1 MFSVK
6 TEEKV
11 KWNMKHAVWKKTI
24 VFLLA
29 ACMVLTLGGVA
40 TFVQAEPGDIA
51 EVNGTPYATLDD
63 ALAAVQTAAQQGPV
77 TIKLLEN
84 VQIPNGQH
92 IEVAAGMQVT
102 LDFNGCILS
111 KTDESNDAPIEN
123 HGTMQIVDTKGG
135 GGIDGGNRC
144 INNYGNMVIDAGRYT
159 TFIGTGGTAIQNK
172 ATDAVM
178 TINDC
183 DVDASVFAFA
193 NAGTATI
200 NGGTFKNTSCSS
212 CTPNWA
218 YTAKSTGTLYFNNGQ
233 VDGVQG
239 ALAISAGYAEIKG
252 GTFTAHACEIHGAKN
267 AFYALYV
274 AGEEDE
280 VKCVV
285 YDGTFTSEGNYA
297 AVLVGNDNTGG
308 DGGIN
313 AAATSEI
320 KGGTFVATVQGVPAL
335 KGAPNTGNPIVTGGS
350 FSSDVRAYV
359 PAGSTTKQNDQGQ
372 YVITPANDALFKIGN
387 VGYLTLAD
395 AVAAVPA
402 DGTQTTIT
410 MLNDAQGD
418 GAVVKEGQNIVF
430 DLGGHTYNVNG
441 NLVGSA
447 GTETSGM
454 QLLKGSVVTLK
465 NGTLTSDKAKI
476 LVQNYCNLT
485 LDGVKLDGTQSSSC
499 GYVLSNNFGNTV
511 VTGNTTITAGTGK
524 VAFDLWYGMSDA
536 YKDGVS
542 ITFDKNFTGTVTGK
556 VEYGPANPQYVDWEG
571 KTALSIQGGT
581 FDTQFVAS
589 NGNDMKQANI
599 SVSGG
604 TFTSGDVLDY
614 LAPGFELKKNANGTF
629 GVVKKPDTSGQT
641 TTSTDQKTNPKT
653 GVAA

>member
-1 MFSVK
+1 
-6 TEEKV
+6 
-11 KWNMKHAVWKKTI
+11 MKHAVWKKTI

-29 ACMVLTLGGVA
+29 ACMVLTLAGTA
-40 TFVQAEPGDIA
+40 TFAQADPGDIA
-51 EVNGTPYATLDD
+51 EVNGTPYATLDEV
-63 ALAAVQTAAQQGPV
+63 LAAVQTVAQQGQSV
-77 TIKLLEN
+77 LIKLLQN
-84 VQIPNGQH
+84 VQIPSGKH

-111 KTDESNDAPIEN
+111 KPDESNNAPIEN
-123 HGTMQIVDTKGG
+123 YGTMQIVDTKGG
-135 GGIDGGNRC
+135 GGISGGNRC

-159 TFIGTGGTAIQNK
+159 TVSTNGGTAIQNK
-172 ATDAVM
+172 ATNAVM

-183 DVDASVFAFA
+183 DVNASFFAFA

-200 NGGTFKNTSCSS
+200 NGGKFKNTSCSS
-212 CTPNWA
+212 CTTHNWA

-252 GTFTAHACEIHGAKN
+252 GTFTAHACETHGAKN

-297 AVLVGNDNTGG
+297 AALVGNDNTGG

-320 KGGTFVATVQGVPAL
+320 KGGTFVATVPGVPAL

-359 PAGSTTKQNDQGQ
+359 PAGSTTELNDQGQ
-372 YVITPANDALFKIGN
+372 YVITPASNALFKIGN
-387 VGYLTLAD
+387 VGYMTLAD

-402 DGTQTTIT
+402 DGTQATIT

-418 GAVVKEGQNIVF
+418 GVVVKEGQNIVLDF
-430 DLGGHTYNVNG
+430 GGHTYNVNG

-447 GTETSGM
+447 GTETNGM

-485 LDGVKLDGTQSSSC
+485 LDGVNLDGTQSSSC

-511 VTGNTTITAGTGK
+511 VTGKTTITAGTGK
-524 VAFDLWYGMSDA
+524 VAFDLWYGMSDT

-556 VEYGPANPQYVDWEG
+556 VEYGAQQQTDGWEG
-571 KTALSIQGGT
+571 KTSLSIQGGT
-581 FDTQFVAS
+581 FNTQFVAS
-589 NGNDMKQANI
+589 SGNDMKQANI
-599 SVSGG
+599 RISDG

-629 GVVKKPDTSGQT
+629 GVVKKPDASNQTNTSAT
-641 TTSTDQKTNPKT
+641 LKVNPKT
-653 GVAA
+653 GFAA

>member
-1 MFSVK
+1 
-6 TEEKV
+6 
-11 KWNMKHAVWKKTI
+11 MKHAVWKKTI

-29 ACMVLTLGGVA
+29 ACMVLTLAGTA
-40 TFVQAEPGDIA
+40 TFAQAEPGGIA
-51 EVNGTPYATLDD
+51 EVNGTPCATLDD

-102 LDFNGCILS
+102 LDFNGCTLS
-111 KTDESNDAPIEN
+111 KTDESNNAPIEN
-123 HGTMQIVDTKGG
+123 YGTMQIVDQKGG
-135 GGIDGGNRC
+135 GGISGGNRC

-159 TFIGTGGTAIQNK
+159 TSIGTGGTAIQNK

-200 NGGTFKNTSCSS
+200 NGGKFKNTSCSS

-252 GTFTAHACEIHGAKN
+252 GTFTAHACETHGAKN

-297 AVLVGNDNTGG
+297 AALVGNDNTGG

-313 AAATSEI
+313 ADATSEI

-335 KGAPNTGNPIVTGGS
+335 KGAPNTGNPIVTGGT
-350 FSSDVRAYV
+350 FSSDVSAYV
-359 PAGSTTKQNDQGQ
+359 PAGSAAVEDENGNF
-372 YVITPANDALFKIGN
+372 IIAPAADACFAIGN
-387 VGYLTLAD
+387 VGYNTLAE

-402 DGTQTTIT
+402 DGTQVTIT
-410 MLNDAQGD
+410 MLRDAQG
-418 GAVVKEGQNIVF
+418 GGVVVKEGQSIVF
-430 DLGGHTYNVNG
+430 DFGGHTYNING
-441 NLVGSA
+441 TLVGSA
-447 GTETSGM
+447 GTETNGM
-454 QLLKGSVVTLK
+454 QLLKGSAVTLK

-476 LVQNYCNLT
+476 LVQNYCDLT
-485 LDGVKLDGTQSSSC
+485 LDSVKLDGTKSSVC

-511 VTGNTTITAGTGK
+511 ATGDTCITAGEGK
-524 VAFDLWYGMSDA
+524 VAFDLYYNMSDA
-536 YKDGVS
+536 YKDGVTV
-542 ITFDKNFTGTVTGK
+542 TFDENFTGKVTGK
-556 VEYGPANPQYVDWEG
+556 IEYGAGNPVDGWED
-571 KTALSIQGGT
+571 KAALTIQGGT
-581 FDTQFVAS
+581 FDTQFAAS
-589 NGNDMKQANI
+589 GSNDIKQANI
-599 SVSGG
+599 SISGG
-604 TFTSGDVLDY
+604 SFTSKDAAGYVV
-614 LAPGFELKKNANGTF
+614 PGFELKQNADGTF
-629 GVVKKPDTSGQT
+629 GVVKKTETPAQPQPQPSAPSGG
-641 TTSTDQKTNPKT
+641 QKANPKT
-653 GVAA
+653 GMPA

>member
-1 MFSVK
+1 
-6 TEEKV
+6 
-11 KWNMKHAVWKKTI
+11 MKHAVWKKTI

-51 EVNGTPYATLDD
+51 EVNGTPYATLDEV
-63 ALAAVQTAAQQGPV
+63 LAAVQTVAQQGQSV
-77 TIKLLEN
+77 LIKLLQN
-84 VQIPNGQH
+84 VQIPSGKH

-111 KTDESNDAPIEN
+111 KPDESNDAPIEN
-123 HGTMQIVDTKGG
+123 YGTMQIVDTKGG
-135 GGIDGGNRC
+135 GGISGGNRC

-159 TFIGTGGTAIQNK
+159 TVSTNGGTAIQNK
-172 ATDAVM
+172 ATNAVM

-183 DVDASVFAFA
+183 DVNASFFAFA

-200 NGGTFKNTSCSS
+200 NGGKFKNTSCSS
-212 CTPNWA
+212 CTTHNWA

-252 GTFTAHACEIHGAKN
+252 GTFTAHACETHGAKN

-297 AVLVGNDNTGG
+297 AALVGNDNTGG

-320 KGGTFVATVQGVPAL
+320 KGGTFVATVPGVPAL

-359 PAGSTTKQNDQGQ
+359 PAGSTTELNDQGQ
-372 YVITPANDALFKIGN
+372 YVITPASNALFKIGN
-387 VGYLTLAD
+387 VGYMTLAD

-402 DGTQTTIT
+402 DGTQATIT

-418 GAVVKEGQNIVF
+418 GVVVKEGQNIVLDF
-430 DLGGHTYNVNG
+430 GGHTYNVNG

-447 GTETSGM
+447 GTETNGM

-485 LDGVKLDGTQSSSC
+485 LDGVNLDGTQSSSC

-511 VTGNTTITAGTGK
+511 VTGKTTITAGTGK
-524 VAFDLWYGMSDA
+524 VAFDLWYGMSDT

-556 VEYGPANPQYVDWEG
+556 VEYGAQQQTDGWEG
-571 KTALSIQGGT
+571 KTSLSIQGGT
-581 FDTQFVAS
+581 FNTQFVAS
-589 NGNDMKQANI
+589 SGNDMKQANI
-599 SVSGG
+599 RISDG

-629 GVVKKPDTSGQT
+629 GVVKKPDASNQTNTSAT
-641 TTSTDQKTNPKT
+641 LKVNPKT
-653 GVAA
+653 GFAA

>member
-1 MFSVK
+1 M
-6 TEEKV
+6 
-11 KWNMKHAVWKKTI
+11 KWDMKHAVWKKTI

-29 ACMVLTLGGVA
+29 ACMVLTLAGTA
-40 TFVQAEPGDIA
+40 TFAQAEPGDIA
-51 EVNGTPYATLDD
+51 EVNGTPYATLDEV
-63 ALAAVQTAAQQGPV
+63 LAAVQTVAQQGQSV
-77 TIKLLEN
+77 LIKLLQN
-84 VQIPNGQH
+84 VQIPSGKH

-111 KTDESNDAPIEN
+111 KPDESNDAPIEN

-135 GGIDGGNRC
+135 GGISGGNRC

-159 TFIGTGGTAIQNK
+159 TVSTNGGTAIQNK
-172 ATDAVM
+172 ATNAVM

-183 DVDASVFAFA
+183 DVNASFFAFA

-200 NGGTFKNTSCSS
+200 NGGKFKNTSCSS
-212 CTPNWA
+212 CTTHNWA

-252 GTFTAHACEIHGAKN
+252 GTFTAHACETHGAKN

-297 AVLVGNDNTGG
+297 AALVGNDNTGG

-320 KGGTFVATVQGVPAL
+320 KGGTFVATVPGVPAL
-335 KGAPNTGNPIVTGGS
+335 KGAPKTGNPIVTGGS

-359 PAGSTTKQNDQGQ
+359 PAGSTTELNDQGQ
-372 YVITPANDALFKIGN
+372 YVITPASNALFKIGN
-387 VGYLTLAD
+387 VGYMTLAD

-402 DGTQTTIT
+402 DGTQATIT

-418 GAVVKEGQNIVF
+418 GVVVKEGQNIVLDF
-430 DLGGHTYNVNG
+430 GGHTYNVNG

-447 GTETSGM
+447 GTETNGM

-485 LDGVKLDGTQSSSC
+485 LDGVNLDGTQSSSC

-511 VTGNTTITAGTGK
+511 VTGKTTITAGTGK
-524 VAFDLWYGMSDA
+524 VAFDLWYGMSDT

-556 VEYGPANPQYVDWEG
+556 VEYGAQQQTDGWEG
-571 KTALSIQGGT
+571 KTSLSIQGGT
-581 FDTQFVAS
+581 FNTQFVAS
-589 NGNDMKQANI
+589 SGNDMKQANI
-599 SVSGG
+599 RISGG
-604 TFTSGDVLDY
+604 SFTSGDVLDY

-629 GVVKKPDTSGQT
+629 GVVKKPDASNQTNTSAT
-641 TTSTDQKTNPKT
+641 LKVNPKT
-653 GVAA
+653 GFAA

>member
-1 MFSVK
+1 
-6 TEEKV
+6 
-11 KWNMKHAVWKKTI
+11 MKHAVWKKTI

-29 ACMVLTLGGVA
+29 ACMVLTLAGTA
-40 TFVQAEPGDIA
+40 TFAQAEPGDIA
-51 EVNGTPYATLDD
+51 EVNGTLCATLDD

-102 LDFNGCILS
+102 LDFNGCTLS
-111 KTDESNDAPIEN
+111 KTDESNNAPIEN
-123 HGTMQIVDTKGG
+123 YGTMQIVDQKGG
-135 GGIDGGNRC
+135 GGISGGNRC

-159 TFIGTGGTAIQNK
+159 TSIGTGGTAIQNK

-200 NGGTFKNTSCSS
+200 NGGKFKNTSCSS

-252 GTFTAHACEIHGAKN
+252 GTFTAHACETHGAKN

-297 AVLVGNDNTGG
+297 AALVGNDNTGG
-308 DGGIN
+308 DGGIH
-313 AAATSEI
+313 ADATSEI

-335 KGAPNTGNPIVTGGS
+335 KGAPNTGNPIVTGGT
-350 FSSDVRAYV
+350 FSSDVSAYV
-359 PAGSTTKQNDQGQ
+359 PAGSAAVEDENGNF
-372 YVITPANDALFKIGN
+372 IIAPAADACFAIGN
-387 VGYLTLAD
+387 VGYNTLAE

-402 DGTQTTIT
+402 DGTQVTIT
-410 MLNDAQGD
+410 MLRDAQG
-418 GAVVKEGQNIVF
+418 GGVVVKEGQSIVF
-430 DLGGHTYNVNG
+430 DFGGHTYNING
-441 NLVGSA
+441 TLVGSA
-447 GTETSGM
+447 GTETNGM
-454 QLLKGSVVTLK
+454 QLLKGSAVTLK

-485 LDGVKLDGTQSSSC
+485 LDGVNLDGTQSSSC

-511 VTGNTTITAGTGK
+511 VTGKTTITAGTGK
-524 VAFDLWYGMSDA
+524 VAFNLWYGMSDT

-556 VEYGPANPQYVDWEG
+556 VEYGAQQQTDGWEG
-571 KTALSIQGGT
+571 KTSLSIQGGT
-581 FDTQFVAS
+581 FNTQFVAS
-589 NGNDMKQANI
+589 SGNDMKQANI
-599 SVSGG
+599 SISGG
-604 TFTSGDVLDY
+604 SFTSKDAAGYVV
-614 LAPGFELKKNANGTF
+614 PGFELKQNADGTF
-629 GVVKKPDTSGQT
+629 GVVKKTETPAQPQPQPSAPSGG
-641 TTSTDQKTNPKT
+641 QKANPKT
-653 GVAA
+653 GMPA

>member
-1 MFSVK
+1 
-6 TEEKV
+6 
-11 KWNMKHAVWKKTI
+11 MKHAVWKKTI

-29 ACMVLTLGGVA
+29 ACMVLTLAGTA
-40 TFVQAEPGDIA
+40 TFAQAEPGDIA
-51 EVNGTPYATLDD
+51 EVNGTLCATLDD

-102 LDFNGCILS
+102 LDFNGCTLS
-111 KTDESNDAPIEN
+111 KTDESNNAPIEN
-123 HGTMQIVDTKGG
+123 YGTMQIVDQKGG
-135 GGIDGGNRC
+135 GGISGGNRC

-159 TFIGTGGTAIQNK
+159 TSIGTGGTAIQNK

-200 NGGTFKNTSCSS
+200 NGGKFKNTSCSS

-252 GTFTAHACEIHGAKN
+252 GTFTAHACETHGAKN

-297 AVLVGNDNTGG
+297 AALVGNDNTGG
-308 DGGIN
+308 DGGIH
-313 AAATSEI
+313 ADATSEI

-335 KGAPNTGNPIVTGGS
+335 KGAPNTGNPIVTGGT
-350 FSSDVRAYV
+350 FSSDVSAYV
-359 PAGSTTKQNDQGQ
+359 PAGSAAVEDENGNF
-372 YVITPANDALFKIGN
+372 IIAPAADACFAIGN
-387 VGYLTLAD
+387 VGYNTLAE

-402 DGTQTTIT
+402 DGTQVTIT
-410 MLNDAQGD
+410 MLRDAQG
-418 GAVVKEGQNIVF
+418 GGVVVKEGQSIVF
-430 DLGGHTYNVNG
+430 DFGGHTYNING
-441 NLVGSA
+441 TLVGSA
-447 GTETSGM
+447 GTETNGM
-454 QLLKGSVVTLK
+454 QLLKGSAVTLK

-485 LDGVKLDGTQSSSC
+485 LDGVNLDGTQSSSC

-511 VTGNTTITAGTGK
+511 VTGKTTITAGTGK
-524 VAFDLWYGMSDA
+524 VAFDLWYGMSDT

-556 VEYGPANPQYVDWEG
+556 VEYGAQQQTDGWEG
-571 KTALSIQGGT
+571 KTSLSIQGGT
-581 FDTQFVAS
+581 FNTQFVAS
-589 NGNDMKQANI
+589 SGNDMKQANI
-599 SVSGG
+599 SISGG
-604 TFTSGDVLDY
+604 SFTSKDAAGYVV
-614 LAPGFELKKNANGTF
+614 PGFELKQNADGTF
-629 GVVKKPDTSGQT
+629 GVVKKTETPAQPQPQPSAPSGG
-641 TTSTDQKTNPKT
+641 QKANPKT
-653 GVAA
+653 GMPA

>member
-1 MFSVK
+1 
-6 TEEKV
+6 
-11 KWNMKHAVWKKTI
+11 MKHAVWKKTI

-29 ACMVLTLGGVA
+29 ACMVLTLAGTA
-40 TFVQAEPGDIA
+40 TFAQADPGDIA
-51 EVNGTPYATLDD
+51 EVNGTPYATLDEV
-63 ALAAVQTAAQQGPV
+63 LAAVQTVAQQGQSV
-77 TIKLLEN
+77 LIKLLQN
-84 VQIPNGQH
+84 VQIPSGKH

-111 KTDESNDAPIEN
+111 KPDESNNAPIEN
-123 HGTMQIVDTKGG
+123 YGTMQIVDTKGG
-135 GGIDGGNRC
+135 GGISGGNRC

-159 TFIGTGGTAIQNK
+159 TSIGTGGTAIQNK
-172 ATDAVM
+172 ATNAVM

-183 DVDASVFAFA
+183 DVNASVFAFA

-200 NGGTFKNTSCSS
+200 NGGKFKNTSCSS
-212 CTPNWA
+212 CTRNWA

-252 GTFTAHACEIHGAKN
+252 GTFTAHACETHGAKN

-274 AGEEDE
+274 AGEEGE

-297 AVLVGNDNTGG
+297 AALVGNDNTGG
-308 DGGIN
+308 DGGIH

-320 KGGTFVATVQGVPAL
+320 KGGTFVATVPGVPAL

-359 PAGSTTKQNDQGQ
+359 PAGSTTELNDQGQ
-372 YVITPANDALFKIGN
+372 YVITPASNALFKIGN
-387 VGYLTLAD
+387 VGYMTLAD

-402 DGTQTTIT
+402 NGTQATIT
-410 MLNDAQGD
+410 MLDDAQGD
-418 GAVVKEGQNIVF
+418 GVVVKEGQNIVF
-430 DLGGHTYNVNG
+430 DFGGHTYNVNG

-447 GTETSGM
+447 GTETNGM

-465 NGTLTSDKAKI
+465 NGTLTSDKAEI

-485 LDGVKLDGTQSSSC
+485 LDGVNLDGTQSGNC
-499 GYVLSNNFGNTV
+499 DYVLSNNFGNTV
-511 VTGNTTITAGTGK
+511 VTGKTTITAGTGK
-524 VAFDLWYGMSDA
+524 VAFDLWYGMSDT

-556 VEYGPANPQYVDWEG
+556 VEYGAQQQTDGWEG
-571 KTALSIQGGT
+571 KTSLSIQGGT
-581 FDTQFVAS
+581 FNTQFVAS
-589 NGNDMKQANI
+589 SGNDMKQANI
-599 SVSGG
+599 RISGG
-604 TFTSGDVLDY
+604 SFTSGDVLDY

-629 GVVKKPDTSGQT
+629 GVVKKPDASNQTNTSAT
-641 TTSTDQKTNPKT
+641 LKVNPKT
-653 GVAA
+653 GFAA

>member
-1 MFSVK
+1 M
-6 TEEKV
+6 
-11 KWNMKHAVWKKTI
+11 KWDMKHAVWKKTI

-51 EVNGTPYATLDD
+51 EVNGTPYATLDEV
-63 ALAAVQTAAQQGPV
+63 LAAVQTVAQQGQSV
-77 TIKLLEN
+77 LIKLLQN
-84 VQIPNGQH
+84 VQIPSGKH

-111 KTDESNDAPIEN
+111 KPDESNNAPIEN
-123 HGTMQIVDTKGG
+123 YGTMQIVDQKGG
-135 GGIDGGNRC
+135 GGISGGNRC
-144 INNYGNMVIDAGRYT
+144 INNYGNMVIEAGRYT
-159 TFIGTGGTAIQNK
+159 TSIGTGGTAIQNK
-172 ATDAVM
+172 ATNAVM

-183 DVDASVFAFA
+183 DVNASVFAFA

-200 NGGTFKNTSCSS
+200 NGGKFKNTSCSS

-252 GTFTAHACEIHGAKN
+252 GTFTAHACEEHGAKN

-274 AGEEDE
+274 AGEEGE

-297 AVLVGNDNTGG
+297 AALVGNDNTGG
-308 DGGIN
+308 DGGIH

-320 KGGTFVATVQGVPAL
+320 KGGTFVATVPGVPAL

-359 PAGSTTKQNDQGQ
+359 PAGSTTELNDQGQ
-372 YVITPANDALFKIGN
+372 YVITPASNALFKIGN
-387 VGYLTLAD
+387 VGYMTLAD

-402 DGTQTTIT
+402 DGTQATIT

-418 GAVVKEGQNIVF
+418 GVVVKEGQNIVLDF
-430 DLGGHTYNVNG
+430 GGHTYNVNG

-447 GTETSGM
+447 GTETNGM

-485 LDGVKLDGTQSSSC
+485 LDGVKLDGTRSSSC

-511 VTGNTTITAGTGK
+511 VTGKTTITAGTGK
-524 VAFDLWYGMSDA
+524 VAFDLWYGMSDT

-556 VEYGPANPQYVDWEG
+556 VEYGAQQQTDGWEG
-571 KTALSIQGGT
+571 KTSLSIQGGT
-581 FDTQFVAS
+581 FNTQFVAS
-589 NGNDMKQANI
+589 SGNDMKQANI
-599 SVSGG
+599 RISGG
-604 TFTSGDVLDY
+604 SFTSGDVLDY

-629 GVVKKPDTSGQT
+629 GVVKKPDASNQTNTSAT
-641 TTSTDQKTNPKT
+641 LKVNPKT
-653 GVAA
+653 GFAA

>member
-1 MFSVK
+1 
-6 TEEKV
+6 
-11 KWNMKHAVWKKTI
+11 MKHAVWKKTI

-29 ACMVLTLGGVA
+29 ACMVLTLAGTA
-40 TFVQAEPGDIA
+40 TFAQAEPGNIA
-51 EVNGTPYATLDD
+51 EVNGTPCATLDD

-102 LDFNGCILS
+102 LDFNGCTLS
-111 KTDESNDAPIEN
+111 KTDESNNAPIEN
-123 HGTMQIVDTKGG
+123 YGTMQIVDQKGG
-135 GGIDGGNRC
+135 GGISGGNRC

-159 TFIGTGGTAIQNK
+159 TSIGTGGTAIQNK

-200 NGGTFKNTSCSS
+200 NGGKFKNTSCSS

-252 GTFTAHACEIHGAKN
+252 GTFTAHACETHGAKN

-297 AVLVGNDNTGG
+297 AALVGNDNTGG

-313 AAATSEI
+313 ADATSEI

-335 KGAPNTGNPIVTGGS
+335 KGAPNTGNPIVTGGT
-350 FSSDVRAYV
+350 FSSDVSAYV
-359 PAGSTTKQNDQGQ
+359 PAGSAAVEDENGNF
-372 YVITPANDALFKIGN
+372 IIAPAADACFAIGN
-387 VGYLTLAD
+387 VGYNTLAE

-402 DGTQTTIT
+402 DGTQVTIT
-410 MLNDAQGD
+410 MLRDAQG
-418 GAVVKEGQNIVF
+418 GGVVVKEGQSIVF
-430 DLGGHTYNVNG
+430 DFGGHTYNING
-441 NLVGSA
+441 TLVGSA
-447 GTETSGM
+447 DTETNGM
-454 QLLKGSVVTLK
+454 QLLKGSAVTLK

-476 LVQNYCNLT
+476 LVQNYCDLT
-485 LDGVKLDGTQSSSC
+485 LDSVKLDGTKSSVC

-511 VTGNTTITAGTGK
+511 ATGDTCITAGEGK
-524 VAFDLWYGMSDA
+524 VAFDLYYNMSDA
-536 YKDGVS
+536 YKDGVTV
-542 ITFDKNFTGTVTGK
+542 TFDENFTGKVTGK
-556 VEYGPANPQYVDWEG
+556 IEYGAGNPVDGWED
-571 KTALSIQGGT
+571 KAALTIQGGT
-581 FDTQFVAS
+581 FDTQFAAS
-589 NGNDMKQANI
+589 GSNDIKQANI
-599 SVSGG
+599 SISGG
-604 TFTSGDVLDY
+604 SFTSKDAAGYVV
-614 LAPGFELKKNANGTF
+614 PGFELKQNADGTF
-629 GVVKKPDTSGQT
+629 GVVKKTETPAQPQPQPSAPSGG
-641 TTSTDQKTNPKT
+641 QKANPKT
-653 GVAA
+653 GMPA

>member
-1 MFSVK
+1 
-6 TEEKV
+6 
-11 KWNMKHAVWKKTI
+11 MKHAVWKKTI

-29 ACMVLTLGGVA
+29 ACMVLTLAGTA
-40 TFVQAEPGDIA
+40 TFAQADPGDIA
-51 EVNGTPYATLDD
+51 EVNGTPYATLDEV
-63 ALAAVQTAAQQGPV
+63 LAAVQTVAQQGQSV
-77 TIKLLEN
+77 LIKLLQN
-84 VQIPNGQH
+84 VQIPSGKH

-111 KTDESNDAPIEN
+111 KPDESNDAPIEN

-135 GGIDGGNRC
+135 GGISGGNRC

-159 TFIGTGGTAIQNK
+159 TSIGTGGTAIQNK

-200 NGGTFKNTSCSS
+200 NGGKFKNTSCSS

-252 GTFTAHACEIHGAKN
+252 GTFTAHACATATHGAKN

-297 AVLVGNDNTGG
+297 AALVGNDNTGG
-308 DGGIN
+308 DGGIH

-320 KGGTFVATVQGVPAL
+320 KGGTFVATVPGVPAL

-359 PAGSTTKQNDQGQ
+359 PAGSTTELNDQGQ
-372 YVITPANDALFKIGN
+372 YVITPASNALFKIGN
-387 VGYLTLAD
+387 VGYMTLAD

-402 DGTQTTIT
+402 DGTQATIT

-418 GAVVKEGQNIVF
+418 GAVVKEGQNIVLDF
-430 DLGGHTYNVNG
+430 GGHTYNVNG

-447 GTETSGM
+447 GTETNGM

-485 LDGVKLDGTQSSSC
+485 LDGVNLDGTRSSSC

-511 VTGNTTITAGTGK
+511 VTGKTTITAGTGK
-524 VAFDLWYGMSDA
+524 VAFDLWYGMSDT

-556 VEYGPANPQYVDWEG
+556 VEYGAQQQTDGWEG
-571 KTALSIQGGT
+571 KTSLSIQGGT
-581 FDTQFVAS
+581 FNTQFVAS
-589 NGNDMKQANI
+589 SGNDMKQANI
-599 SVSGG
+599 RISGG
-604 TFTSGDVLDY
+604 SFTSGDVLDY

-629 GVVKKPDTSGQT
+629 GVVKKPDASNQTNTSAT
-641 TTSTDQKTNPKT
+641 LKVNPKT
-653 GVAA
+653 GFAA

>member
-1 MFSVK
+1 
-6 TEEKV
+6 
-11 KWNMKHAVWKKTI
+11 MKHAVWKKTI

-51 EVNGTPYATLDD
+51 EVNGTPYATLDEV
-63 ALAAVQTAAQQGPV
+63 LAAVQTVAQQGQSV
-77 TIKLLEN
+77 LIKLLQN
-84 VQIPNGQH
+84 VQIPSGKH

-102 LDFNGCILS
+102 LDFNGCTLS

-135 GGIDGGNRC
+135 GGISGGNRC

-159 TFIGTGGTAIQNK
+159 TSIGTGGTAIQNK

-200 NGGTFKNTSCSS
+200 NGGKFKNTSCSS

-252 GTFTAHACEIHGAKN
+252 GTFTAHACETHDAKN

-274 AGEEDE
+274 AGEEGE

-297 AVLVGNDNTGG
+297 AALVGNDNTGG

-313 AAATSEI
+313 ADATSEI

-335 KGAPNTGNPIVTGGS
+335 KGAPKTGNPIVTGGS

-359 PAGSTTKQNDQGQ
+359 PAGSTTELNDQGQ
-372 YVITPANDALFKIGN
+372 YVITPASNALFKIGN
-387 VGYLTLAD
+387 VGYMTLAD

-402 DGTQTTIT
+402 DGTQATIT

-418 GAVVKEGQNIVF
+418 GAVVKEGQNIVLDF
-430 DLGGHTYNVNG
+430 GGHTYNVNG

-447 GTETSGM
+447 GTETNGM

-485 LDGVKLDGTQSSSC
+485 LDGVNLDGTRSSSC

-511 VTGNTTITAGTGK
+511 VTGKTTITAGTGK
-524 VAFDLWYGMSDA
+524 VAFDLWYGMSDT

-556 VEYGPANPQYVDWEG
+556 VEYGAQQQTDGWEG
-571 KTALSIQGGT
+571 KTSLSIQGGT
-581 FDTQFVAS
+581 FNTQFVAS
-589 NGNDMKQANI
+589 SGNDMKQANI
-599 SVSGG
+599 RISGG
-604 TFTSGDVLDY
+604 SFTSGDVLDY
-614 LAPGFELKKNANGTF
+614 LAPGFELKQNADGTF
-629 GVVKKPDTSGQT
+629 GVVKKTETPAQPQPQPSAPSGG
-641 TTSTDQKTNPKT
+641 QKANPKT
-653 GVAA
+653 GMPA

>member
-1 MFSVK
+1 
-6 TEEKV
+6 
-11 KWNMKHAVWKKTI
+11 MKHAVWKKTI

-29 ACMVLTLGGVA
+29 ACMVLTLAGTA
-40 TFVQAEPGDIA
+40 TFAQAEPGDIA
-51 EVNGTPYATLDD
+51 EVNGTLCATLDD

-102 LDFNGCILS
+102 LDFNGCTLS
-111 KTDESNDAPIEN
+111 KTDESNNAPIEN
-123 HGTMQIVDTKGG
+123 YGTMQIVDQKGG
-135 GGIDGGNRC
+135 GGISGGNRC

-159 TFIGTGGTAIQNK
+159 TSIGTGGTAIQNK

-200 NGGTFKNTSCSS
+200 NGGKFKNTSCSS

-252 GTFTAHACEIHGAKN
+252 GTFTAHACETHGAKN

-297 AVLVGNDNTGG
+297 AALVGNDNTGG

-313 AAATSEI
+313 ADATSEI

-335 KGAPNTGNPIVTGGS
+335 KGAPNTGNPIVTGGT
-350 FSSDVRAYV
+350 FSSDVSAYV
-359 PAGSTTKQNDQGQ
+359 PAGSAAVEDENGNF
-372 YVITPANDALFKIGN
+372 IIAPAADACFAIGN
-387 VGYLTLAD
+387 VGYNTLAE

-402 DGTQTTIT
+402 DGTQVTIT
-410 MLNDAQGD
+410 MLRDAQG
-418 GAVVKEGQNIVF
+418 GGVVVKEGQSIVF
-430 DLGGHTYNVNG
+430 DFGGHTYNING
-441 NLVGSA
+441 TLVGSA
-447 GTETSGM
+447 GTETNGM
-454 QLLKGSVVTLK
+454 QLLKGSAVTLK

-476 LVQNYCNLT
+476 LVQNYCDLT
-485 LDGVKLDGTQSSSC
+485 LDSVKLDGTKSSVC

-511 VTGNTTITAGTGK
+511 ATGDTCITAGEGK
-524 VAFDLWYGMSDA
+524 VAFDLYYNMSDA
-536 YKDGVS
+536 YKDGVTV
-542 ITFDKNFTGTVTGK
+542 TFDENFTGKVTGK
-556 VEYGPANPQYVDWEG
+556 IEYGAGNPVDGWED
-571 KTALSIQGGT
+571 KAALTIQGGT
-581 FDTQFVAS
+581 FDTQFAAS
-589 NGNDMKQANI
+589 GSNDIKQANI
-599 SVSGG
+599 SISGG
-604 TFTSGDVLDY
+604 SFTSKDAAGYVV
-614 LAPGFELKKNANGTF
+614 PGFELKQNADGTF
-629 GVVKKPDTSGQT
+629 GVVKKTETPAQPQPQPSAPSGG
-641 TTSTDQKTNPKT
+641 QKANPKT
-653 GVAA
+653 GMPA